1 MLAVTTTSPD
11 ETRALGM
18 RLAGMLRAGDVV
30 LLNGRLGAGKTLFTS
45 GIADGLGVD
54 VPVTSPTFVIVRR
67 YKGFLPLVHAD
78 MYRIASTGEFD
89 DLDLV
94 EEATDGVLVIE
105 WGAPV
110 AAQIGVDHLVVD
122 IDRVDETSR
131 EFSFHPSGVW
141 CERNLGELTA

>member
-110 AAQIGVDHLVVD
+110 AAQIGADHLGVE
-122 IDRVDETSR
+122 IERLDESSR
-131 EFSFHPSGVW
+131 RFAFHPSGVW

>member
-1 MLAVTTTSPD
+1 MFAVTTTSPD
-11 ETRALGM
+11 ATRALGM
-18 RLAGMLRAGDVV
+18 RFAGMLRPGDIV

-45 GIADGLGVD
+45 GIADGLGVE

-67 YKGFLPLVHAD
+67 YKGFLPLIHAD

-105 WGAPV
+105 WGAPI
-110 AAQIGVDHLVVD
+110 ASQIGVDHLAVSIDVVD
-122 IDRVDETSR
+122 ESTRR
-131 EFSFHPSGVW
+131 FGFQPSGIW
-141 CERNLGELTA
+141 CERNLGELSA